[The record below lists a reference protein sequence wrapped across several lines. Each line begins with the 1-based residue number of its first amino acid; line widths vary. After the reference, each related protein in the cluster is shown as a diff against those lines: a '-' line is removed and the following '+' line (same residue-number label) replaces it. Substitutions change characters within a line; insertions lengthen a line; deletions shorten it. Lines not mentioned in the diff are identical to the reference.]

1 MIETERFAQKIRD
14 AGQEWAEAEREVA
27 VAEAGE
33 KKMNATLMLT
43 AQIEH
48 GCKTVAAQ
56 STWADQQASMEIAR
70 IQKGVA
76 NGLLA
81 GAKSNYL
88 AAEVSFKTWQTI
100 QASTRME
107 KRVYGS

>member
-1 MIETERFAQKIRD
+1 MIETEKFAQAIRD
-14 AGQEWAEAEREVA
+14 AGVDWAEAERQVA
-27 VAEAGE
+27 IAEAGE
-33 KKMNATLMLT
+33 KKTNAKLMLT

-56 STWADQQASMEIAR
+56 STWADQQDAMEDAR

-76 NGLLA
+76 KGLLA
-81 GAKSNYL
+81 AAKSNYL
-88 AAEVSFKTWQTI
+88 ASEVSFKTWQTI

-107 KRVYGS
+107 KRVYSS

>member
-1 MIETERFAQKIRD
+1 MIETEKFAKGIRD
-14 AGQEWAEAEREVA
+14 AGAEWAEAERQVA
-27 VAEAGE
+27 IAEAGE
-33 KKMNATLMLT
+33 KKTNAKLMLT

-56 STWADQQASMEIAR
+56 STWADQQDAMEDAR

-76 NGLLA
+76 KGLLA
-81 GAKSNYL
+81 AAKSNYL
-88 AAEVSFKTWQTI
+88 ASEVSFKTWQTI

-107 KRVYGS
+107 KRVYSS

>member
-1 MIETERFAQKIRD
+1 MIETEKFAKAIRD
-14 AGQEWAEAEREVA
+14 AGQDWAEAERQVA
-27 VAEAGE
+27 IAEAAE
-33 KKMNATLMLT
+33 KKMNASLMLT
-43 AQIEH
+43 AQIQH

-56 STWADQQASMEIAR
+56 ASWADQQDSMENAR

-76 NGLLA
+76 KGMLA

-100 QASTRME
+100 QASVRME
-107 KRVYGS
+107 KRAYGS

>member
-56 STWADQQASMEIAR
+56 ST
-70 IQKGVA
+70 
-76 NGLLA
+76 
-81 GAKSNYL
+81 
-88 AAEVSFKTWQTI
+88 
-100 QASTRME
+100 
-107 KRVYGS
+107 